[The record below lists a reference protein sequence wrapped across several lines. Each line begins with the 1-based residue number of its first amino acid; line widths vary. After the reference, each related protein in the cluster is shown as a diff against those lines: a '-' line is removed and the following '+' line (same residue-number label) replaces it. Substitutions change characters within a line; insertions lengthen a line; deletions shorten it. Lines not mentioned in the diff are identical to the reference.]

1 MDSYDGAYA
10 KLLRASQKYEQLF
23 AYWME
28 HKADTEAMDVLSVC
42 HFKGYGTKMGSAKGK
57 VNLAYDYLYR
67 IGTEKS
73 YEMALASL
81 KVLIKQYLNSPY
93 KKKGKA

>member
-1 MDSYDGAYA
+1 
-10 KLLRASQKYEQLF
+10 
-23 AYWME
+23 
-28 HKADTEAMDVLSVC
+28 
-42 HFKGYGTKMGSAKGK
+42 MGSAKGK
-57 VNLAYDYLYR
+57 ANLAYDYLYR

-81 KVLIKQYLNSPY
+81 NVLIKQYLNSPY

>member
-1 MDSYDGAYA
+1 
-10 KLLRASQKYEQLF
+10 
-23 AYWME
+23 
-28 HKADTEAMDVLSVC
+28 
-42 HFKGYGTKMGSAKGK
+42 MGSAKGK

-73 YEMALASL
+73 HEMALASL
-81 KVLIKQYLNSPY
+81 NVLIKQYLNSPY